1 MEQDYNPD
9 YMSRIANALAAFGLA
24 AALAGLASCEPVQN
38 PYGATK
44 GSQLGS
50 SSSFDSGSGMAAPS
64 ASGTVAGGTIDS
76 PQSQGLSD
84 YLKAHS
90 LPLVGAQVVTS
101 SSGGKQVILFGFV
114 ASDFGK
120 TDAEQKARHYLK
132 DPTLVVDNRIKISPE
147 LAGSGGSSHSTV
159 NGVPSGNAMPYD
171 NSNSTDPY
179 ASTGSVQ
186 DYQNNL
192 PPGAQAYA
200 AQGQQVQQ
208 MQQYQQYGTG
218 SSPSMLTMILPLA
231 DGGRQHGRRRHDVR
245 RRRLRRRYGW
255 IRRRLCAELR
265 RIRRLS
271 VISVTDAELTLRRAL
286 LIRPALYNRNDFS
299 RQLAWL
305 ASLKR
310 SPRNTWRT
318 ASLATTSRGL
328 PSNRILPE

>member
-1 MEQDYNPD
+1 
-9 YMSRIANALAAFGLA
+9 
-24 AALAGLASCEPVQN
+24 V
-38 PYGATK
+38 TK
-44 GSQLGS
+44 GAQVGS

-120 TDAEQKARHYLK
+120 TDAEQKARHCLK

-147 LAGSGGSSHSTV
+147 LAGGHGSSHSTV

-171 NSNSTDPY
+171 NSNSADPY

-208 MQQYQQYGTG
+208 MQQYQQYGSG
-218 SSPSMLTMILPLA
+218 SSPSMLTMILPLLM
-231 DGGRQHGRRRHDVR
+231 GGGSMGSSGMSMGGGMGGGSFGGMGG
-245 RRRLRRRYGW
+245 YGGGY
-255 IRRRLCAELR
+255 AP
-265 RIRRLS
+265 S
-271 VISVTDAELTLRRAL
+271 YGGYGGYPSY
-286 LIRPALYNRNDFS
+286 P
-299 RQLAWL
+299 
-305 ASLKR
+305 
-310 SPRNTWRT
+310 SPM
-318 ASLATTSRGL
+318 
-328 PSNRILPE
+328 PSSPYGAPY

>member
-1 MEQDYNPD
+1 MAQDYNPTC
-9 YMSRIANALAAFGLA
+9 MSRIVNALAAFGLA

-38 PYGATK
+38 PYGVTK
-44 GSQLGS
+44 GAQVGS
-50 SSSFDSGSGMAAPS
+50 SSGFDSGSGMAAPS

-171 NSNSTDPY
+171 NSSADPY
-179 ASTGSVQ
+179 ASSGSVQ

-192 PPGAQAYA
+192 PPGAQAYQ

-208 MQQYQQYGTG
+208 MQQYQQYGSG
-218 SSPSMLTMILPLA
+218 SSPSMLTMILPLLM
-231 DGGRQHGRRRHDVR
+231 GGGSMGSSGMSMGGGMGGGSFGGMGG
-245 RRRLRRRYGW
+245 YGGGY
-255 IRRRLCAELR
+255 AP
-265 RIRRLS
+265 S
-271 VISVTDAELTLRRAL
+271 YGGYGGYPSY
-286 LIRPALYNRNDFS
+286 P
-299 RQLAWL
+299 
-305 ASLKR
+305 
-310 SPRNTWRT
+310 SPM
-318 ASLATTSRGL
+318 
-328 PSNRILPE
+328 PSSPYGAPY

>member
-1 MEQDYNPD
+1 
-9 YMSRIANALAAFGLA
+9 MSRITNALAAFGLA

-38 PYGATK
+38 PYGVTK
-44 GSQLGS
+44 GAQLGS

-147 LAGSGGSSHSTV
+147 LAGGHGSSHSTV
-159 NGVPSGNAMPYD
+159 NGVPSGNALPYD
-171 NSNSTDPY
+171 NNSADPY
-179 ASTGSVQ
+179 ASTGTVQ

-192 PPGAQAYA
+192 PPGAQAYQ

-208 MQQYQQYGTG
+208 YQQYQQYGSG
-218 SSPSMLTMILPLA
+218 SSSSVLTMILPLLV
-231 DGGRQHGRRRHDVR
+231 GGGSFGSSGFGGGIGG
-245 RRRLRRRYGW
+245 YGSGYAPSYGGYGGYPSYPSP
-255 IRRRLCAELR
+255 IP
-265 RIRRLS
+265 S
-271 VISVTDAELTLRRAL
+271 S
-286 LIRPALYNRNDFS
+286 PYG
-299 RQLAWL
+299 
-305 ASLKR
+305 AS
-310 SPRNTWRT
+310 
-318 ASLATTSRGL
+318 GL
-328 PSNRILPE
+328 PY

>member
-1 MEQDYNPD
+1 MARDYNPTC
-9 YMSRIANALAAFGLA
+9 MSRITNALAAFGLA

-44 GSQLGS
+44 GTQLGS

-147 LAGSGGSSHSTV
+147 LAGGHGSSNSTV

-171 NSNSTDPY
+171 NSNSADPY

-200 AQGQQVQQ
+200 GA
-208 MQQYQQYGTG
+208 G
-218 SSPSMLTMILPLA
+218 SASAADAAVSAVRQRLLAEHADDDPPAA
-231 DGGRQHGRRRHDVR
+231 DGRRQHGQQRHDVR
-245 RRRLRRRYGW
+245 RRRLRRRHGR

-271 VISVTDAELTLRRAL
+271 VISVTDAELTLRRAGL
-286 LIRPALYNRNDFS
+286 PTDSARALFNRNNC
-299 RQLAWL
+299 LV
-305 ASLKR
+305 SLPG
-310 SPRNTWRT
+310 SP
-318 ASLATTSRGL
+318 A
-328 PSNRILPE
+328 

>member
-1 MEQDYNPD
+1 MAQDYNPT
-9 YMSRIANALAAFGLA
+9 YMSRIVNALAAFGLA

-38 PYGATK
+38 PYGVTK
-44 GSQLGS
+44 GAQVGS

-147 LAGSGGSSHSTV
+147 LAGGHGSSHSTV

-171 NSNSTDPY
+171 NSNSADPY

-208 MQQYQQYGTG
+208 MQQYQQYGGG
-218 SSPSMLTMILPLA
+218 SSPSMLTMILPLLM
-231 DGGRQHGRRRHDVR
+231 GGGSMGSSGMTMGGGMGGGSFGGMGG
-245 RRRLRRRYGW
+245 YGGGY
-255 IRRRLCAELR
+255 AP
-265 RIRRLS
+265 S
-271 VISVTDAELTLRRAL
+271 YGGYGGYPSY
-286 LIRPALYNRNDFS
+286 P
-299 RQLAWL
+299 
-305 ASLKR
+305 
-310 SPRNTWRT
+310 SPM
-318 ASLATTSRGL
+318 
-328 PSNRILPE
+328 PSSPYGAPY